1 MSSLIS
7 SHLNIST
14 SISISYALFMDC
26 TAINGGGIFTN
37 FDGNHTVRYCEF
49 VKCNATGDLYSRG
62 GAFHIKKGVCSFS
75 EICAYNCYG
84 THCSDMIFW
93 VPKKVTCSRVQS
105 TKAKGNIH
113 SFYISSDEYTELTEI
128 NVSRSE
134 ALSPSSYEAF
144 GVSYG
149 SITTLK
155 TKYIN
160 VANSNG
166 AGSILSFCQSFGVQ
180 ASCFFANIINN
191 TNNKAVILFYI
202 CTNFKV
208 TMNNSSF
215 IDNSC
220 SKLYTDYNTVNSQA
234 SYYDCVFD
242 SIVDE
247 SLSPEMISCSFNA
260 ITEKYR
266 FFFNLCKF
274 NKLKAQSCKY
284 RTSSIW
290 FIAVVAMILE
300 K

>member
-7 SHLNIST
+7 SHLNILS
-14 SISISYALFMDC
+14 SISISYALFIDC
-26 TAINGGGIFTN
+26 TAKNGGGIFTS
-37 FDGNHTVRYCEF
+37 FDGNHIVRYCEF
-49 VKCNATGDLYSRG
+49 VNCKATGDSGSRG
-62 GAFHIKKGVCSFS
+62 GAFCIQKGICSFS

-84 THCSDMIFW
+84 THCSDMLFAR
-93 VPKKVTCSRVQS
+93 PKKVTCLRVQS

-113 SFYISSDEYTELTEI
+113 SFYISSYEYTELTEI
-128 NVSRSE
+128 NVTRSE
-134 ALSPSSYEAF
+134 VLSPNSDVVF
-144 GVSYG
+144 GVSYAF
-149 SITTLK
+149 ITTLK

-166 AGSILSFCQSFGVQ
+166 ACPILSFCSSSGIQ

-191 TNNKAVILFYI
+191 TNKKAVILFFY
-202 CTNFKV
+202 CTNFKI

-215 IDNSC
+215 INNSC
-220 SKLYTDYNTVNSQA
+220 SKLYSGYNTVNSQA

-247 SLSPEMISCSFNA
+247 SLSPAMISCSFNA

-274 NKLKAQSCKY
+274 NKLKAQSCKC
-284 RTSSIW
+284 RTSSKL
-290 FIAVVAMILE
+290 FFAVVAMILE